1 MHVISG
7 LGVGGAEAMLVK
19 VLSVLRHRH
28 HHSVISLQAGGAM
41 EERIRELGIPVRSL
55 DVGGQGSHISALRA
69 LRNAVRS
76 EKPDFVQGWMYHGNL
91 AATIAAWGA
100 GCGVGWNIRQTLYDI
115 ANEKRGTR
123 WVIRANSMLSSLP
136 DVLLY
141 NSDVSRQ
148 QHQKLGFSSKR
159 AQLLPNGF
167 DTQKF
172 APETSVSARIR
183 AGLGITETMPIV
195 GHVARFHPMKDHA
208 AFVAAG
214 TKLLAENSRL
224 SLVLLGRGV
233 EWSNP
238 CFSPLTA
245 FKDRVHLLGEKKDTA
260 DFMKAFDVLVS
271 SSAWGEGFPNVLGE
285 AMATGVPCVAT
296 NIGDSPAII
305 GNAGVIV
312 EPRDVS
318 ALAAGIKQ
326 LLSLTPN
333 ERLDLGKRARRRI
346 LERYS
351 LSAIADE
358 YAHIYERW
366 GPGSDD

>member
-1 MHVISG
+1 
-7 LGVGGAEAMLVK
+7 MLVK

-41 EERIRELGIPVRSL
+41 EGRIRELGIPVRSL
-55 DVGGQGSHISALRA
+55 DVGARGSLISAFRA
-69 LRNAVRS
+69 LRGAVRI

-91 AATIAAWGA
+91 AATVAAWGA

-115 ANEKRGTR
+115 DNEKRGTR
-123 WVIRANSMLSSLP
+123 WVIRANSMLSPLP
-136 DVLLY
+136 NVLLY
-141 NSDVSRQ
+141 NSSVSRH
-148 QHQKLGFSSKR
+148 QHEKLGFSSQR

-167 DTQKF
+167 DTEKF
-172 APETSVSARIR
+172 SPDASVSARMR
-183 AGLGITETMPIV
+183 ARLGITEATPVV

-214 TKLLAENSRL
+214 VELLARSSELN
-224 SLVLLGRGV
+224 LVLLGRGV
-233 EWSNP
+233 EWTNP

-245 FKDRVHLLGEKKDTA
+245 FKSRVHLLGEQEDTA
-260 DFMKAFDVLVS
+260 DFMKVFDVLVS

-296 NIGDSPAII
+296 NIGDSPRII

-312 EPRDVS
+312 EPGGVS
-318 ALAAGIKQ
+318 ALAAGIKH

-333 ERLDLGKRARRRI
+333 ERLDIGKRARQRI

-366 GPGSDD
+366 GQRSDD